1 MFGWFCCVS
10 QTNGVRKV
18 RNGVVSNV
26 LTSVDGVSSQQLDQH
41 DSFGSF
47 NTPISVTGESPA
59 DSHFTNEDFSR
70 FNKCSSKT
78 KTTAMAASLFKN
90 VQPIFLSGV
99 MKDWERNNE
108 RFPRKCSAIHD
119 AKESVAL
126 PQLTNDIIHSPIHFF
141 KGNSTFQYP
150 LFCGDPY
157 TN

>member
-1 MFGWFCCVS
+1 
-10 QTNGVRKV
+10 
-18 RNGVVSNV
+18 
-26 LTSVDGVSSQQLDQH
+26 
-41 DSFGSF
+41 
-47 NTPISVTGESPA
+47 
-59 DSHFTNEDFSR
+59 
-70 FNKCSSKT
+70 
-78 KTTAMAASLFKN
+78 MAASLFKN